1 MTPLQTLQAA
11 LQRQPADLTVW
22 LAIADALE
30 EEGQGERAEH
40 TRLWLA
46 EVASQFR
53 LPTNPERRR
62 ELERQRVTLPLPEY
76 TNSIG
81 MRLAWIPPG
90 KFLMGASREL
100 DPNAYSY
107 ELGQYAH
114 DEYEGSPRHEVT
126 LTKAFYMG
134 IHEVTQEQW
143 AQVMGQV
150 RGGGNFQFMNTPI
163 YMINWHQA
171 MEFCKRLSELPEE
184 KEKGYSYRLPT
195 EAEWEYAC
203 RGGGVEFSLYHFGNT
218 ITKDDANFDRNVG
231 DLTEVGKYAP
241 NAFGLYDMHGNV
253 WEYCADTLRIYQDRS
268 ETDPHEPAGDARRV
282 VVRGG
287 SWRNDEDMCK
297 SSNRIRTNGNITS
310 IYAGFRVACD
320 LKK

>member
-30 EEGQGERAEH
+30 EEGKGVRAEH

-81 MRLAWIPPG
+81 MRFAWIPSG
-90 KFLMGASREL
+90 KFMMGDSFC
-100 DPNAYSY
+100 DSYYAYCS
-107 ELGQYAH
+107 QT
-114 DEYEGSPRHEVT
+114 PRHEVT
-126 LTKAFYMG
+126 LTKAFHMEIY
-134 IHEVTQEQW
+134 EVTQEQW
-143 AQVMGQV
+143 EQVMGSNPSRLRGSRRPVEQV
-150 RGGGNFQFMNTPI
+150 S
-163 YMINWHQA
+163 WHQA

-184 KEKGYSYRLPT
+184 KEKGYTYRLPT

-203 RGGGVEFSLYHFGNT
+203 RGGGVEFSIYHFGNT
-218 ITKDDANFDRNVG
+218 ITSDNANYGRNFG
-231 DLTEVGKYAP
+231 ETTEVGKYAP

-253 WEYCADTLRIYQDRS
+253 WEWCLDALRTYQDRA
-268 ETDPHEPAGDARRV
+268 ETDPRGPAEDAGRV
-282 VVRGG
+282 IRGG
-287 SWRNDEDMCK
+287 SYVNGDFSCK
-297 SSNRIRTNGNITS
+297 SSNRLQSHSNYTGRYG
-310 IYAGFRVACD
+310 GFRVVCD